1 MNQSHNYKVSLCF
14 YIRHGLCNT
23 EITTFTRSGNAIHL
37 IIVDLVAWIRK
48 VHFMVF
54 QPITQK
60 LGKDLSEVETKISLS
75 LIVNINCLTQKS
87 S

>member
-23 EITTFTRSGNAIHL
+23 GITTRSGNAIHL

-60 LGKDLSEVETKISLS
+60 LGKDVSEVETKISLS